1 VTQQTTEAKPENEL
15 AEAAL
20 PGAPRPERWWHL
32 VRTAL
37 RGTHQ
42 DYTSGPI
49 GRSLLLLAIPMVLE
63 TSLESV
69 FALVDVFFVSR
80 LGADAVATVGLTE
93 SMLVMVYTVAMGLSI
108 GLTAV
113 VSRRIGEKDPDGAAR
128 AAVQGITLGLGVA
141 AVVAA
146 VGILFA
152 PRLLALMGAGAAVQ
166 MIGAG
171 YTRVMLGG
179 SGTVLLLFL
188 INAIFRGAGDA
199 TIAMRSLW
207 LANAINIVLD
217 PCLIFGL
224 GPFPQLGVAGAAVAT
239 TIGRATG
246 VLYQVSQL
254 RRRDGRVLIRRRH
267 LTLDP
272 PVMANVLRLSGVGTF
287 QVLIATT
294 SYVGLV
300 RVVSSFGSSVL
311 AGYTIAIRLLMFVL
325 LPSWG
330 LSNAAATMV
339 GQALGAGQPD
349 RAERSVRLAGKYNM
363 LLLGLVS
370 VAFLLM
376 APQIVGTFSSDPAVL
391 AQGILA
397 LRTTAVGLLFYGYGM
412 VLHQSFNGAG
422 DTWTPTYL
430 NLLCFW
436 LLQIPLAWLLSRHLG
451 AWGAYL
457 AIPLAESTLTVL
469 SAMVFARGRWKRQR
483 V

>member
-1 VTQQTTEAKPENEL
+1 VQT
-15 AEAAL
+15 
-20 PGAPRPERWWHL
+20 
-32 VRTAL
+32 
-37 RGTHQ
+37 
-42 DYTSGPI
+42 
-49 GRSLLLLAIPMVLE
+49 
-63 TSLESV
+63 
-69 FALVDVFFVSR
+69 
-80 LGADAVATVGLTE
+80 
-93 SMLVMVYTVAMGLSI
+93 
-108 GLTAV
+108 
-113 VSRRIGEKDPDGAAR
+113 
-128 AAVQGITLGLGVA
+128 
-141 AVVAA
+141 
-146 VGILFA
+146 
-152 PRLLALMGAGAAVQ
+152 
-166 MIGAG
+166 IGAG

-246 VLYQVSQL
+246 VLYQLSQL

-339 GQALGAGQPD
+339 GQALGAGQPN

-370 VAFLLM
+370 VGFLLV

-469 SAMVFARGRWKRQR
+469 SAMVFARGRWKRQW

>member
-1 VTQQTTEAKPENEL
+1 VREDTIELTPEGEGLQTREP
-15 AEAAL
+15 
-20 PGAPRPERWWHL
+20 APPERWWDL
-32 VRTAL
+32 VREGL

-42 DYTSGPI
+42 DYTTGPI
-49 GRSLLLLAIPMVLE
+49 ARSLFLLAIPMVLE
-63 TSLESV
+63 TALESV

-80 LGADAVATVGLTE
+80 LGPDAVATVGLTE

-113 VSRRIGEKDPDGAAR
+113 VARRIGEKDGDGAAR
-128 AAVQGITLGLGVA
+128 AAVQGIALGLGVA
-141 AVVAA
+141 TIVAA

-152 PRLLALMGAGAAVQ
+152 PRLLALMGASAAVQ
-166 MIGAG
+166 SLGAG

-188 INAIFRGAGDA
+188 INAIFRGSGDA

-239 TIGRATG
+239 TIGRGTG
-246 VLYQVSQL
+246 VLYQLSQF

-267 LTLDP
+267 LALDP
-272 PVMANVLRLSGVGTF
+272 RVMANVLRLSGVATF

-370 VAFLLM
+370 VVFLAL
-376 APQIVGTFSSDPAVL
+376 APQIVGTFSSDAKVL
-391 AQGILA
+391 EQGVLA
-397 LRTTAVGLLFYGYGM
+397 LRTTAAGLLFYGYGM

-436 LLQIPLAWLLSRHLG
+436 LLQIPLAWILSRRLG
-451 AWGAYL
+451 AWGVYL
-457 AIPLAESTLTVL
+457 AIPLAECILTVL
-469 SAMVFARGRWKRQR
+469 SAMVFGRGGWKRQR

>member
-1 VTQQTTEAKPENEL
+1 MEVQPTEQRAEPPRAPE
-15 AEAAL
+15 
-20 PGAPRPERWWHL
+20 PERWWQL

-37 RGTHQ
+37 LGTHQ
-42 DYTSGPI
+42 DFTIGPI

-63 TSLESV
+63 TALESV
-69 FALVDVFFVSR
+69 FALVDVFFVSG

-113 VSRRIGEKDPDGAAR
+113 VARRIGEKDADGAAR
-128 AAVQGITLGLGVA
+128 AAVQGIVLGLGVA
-141 AVVAA
+141 AIVAA
-146 VGILFA
+146 IGILFA
-152 PRLLALMGAGAAVQ
+152 PRLLALIGASAAVQ
-166 MIGAG
+166 TIGSG

-188 INAIFRGAGDA
+188 INAIFRGSGDA

-207 LANAINIVLD
+207 LANAINIGLD

-224 GPFPQLGVAGAAVAT
+224 GPFPRLGVEGAAVAT

-246 VLYQVSQL
+246 VLYQFSQL
-254 RRRDGRVLIRRRH
+254 RRRDGRVVIRHHH
-267 LTLDP
+267 LAIDTG
-272 PVMANVLRLSGVGTF
+272 VMANVLRLSGVATF

-300 RVVSSFGSSVL
+300 RVVSTFGSSVL

-339 GQALGAGQPD
+339 GQALGAGQPH
-349 RAERSVRLAGKYNM
+349 RAERSVRLAGRYNV

-370 VAFLLM
+370 LVFLML
-376 APQIVGTFSSDPAVL
+376 APQIVSGFTGDREVL
-391 AQGILA
+391 AQGVLA
-397 LRTTAVGLLFYGYGM
+397 LRTTAAGLMFYGYGM

-436 LLQIPLAWLLSRHLG
+436 LLQIPLAWALSRHLQ
-451 AWGAYL
+451 AWGIYL
-457 AIPLAESTLTVL
+457 AIPLAECTLTLL
-469 SAMVFARGRWKRQR
+469 SAMVFSRGRWKRQR

>member
-1 VTQQTTEAKPENEL
+1 MEARASNEP

-20 PGAPRPERWWHL
+20 TGGAKPERWWQL
-32 VRTAL
+32 VRVAL
-37 RGTHQ
+37 RGTEQ

-49 GRSLLLLAIPMVLE
+49 ARSLLLLAIPMVLE

-113 VSRRIGEKDPDGAAR
+113 VSRRIGEKDADGAAR
-128 AAVQGITLGLGVA
+128 AAVQGIALGLGVA
-141 AVVAA
+141 AIVAA

-152 PRLLALMGAGAAVQ
+152 PRLLALMGASAAVQ
-166 MIGAG
+166 TVGAG

-188 INAIFRGAGDA
+188 INAIFRGSGDA

-207 LANAINIVLD
+207 LANGINIVLD

-224 GPFPQLGVAGAAVAT
+224 GPFPQVGVAGAAVAT
-239 TIGRATG
+239 TIGRGTG
-246 VLYQVSQL
+246 VLYQLSQL
-254 RRRDGRVLIRRRH
+254 RRRDGRVLIRRQH
-267 LTLDP
+267 LRLDSA
-272 PVMANVLRLSGVGTF
+272 VMTNVLRLSGVGTF

-349 RAERSVRLAGKYNM
+349 RAERSVRLAGKYNL

-370 VAFLLM
+370 AAFMLM
-376 APQIVGTFSSDPAVL
+376 APQIVGAFSSDPLVL
-391 AQGILA
+391 AQGVLA
-397 LRTTAVGLLFYGYGM
+397 LRTTAAGLLFYGYGM

-436 LLQIPLAWLLSRHLG
+436 LMQIPLAWVLSRHLG
-451 AWGAYL
+451 TWGAYL

-469 SAMVFARGRWKRQR
+469 SAMVFARGGWKRHR